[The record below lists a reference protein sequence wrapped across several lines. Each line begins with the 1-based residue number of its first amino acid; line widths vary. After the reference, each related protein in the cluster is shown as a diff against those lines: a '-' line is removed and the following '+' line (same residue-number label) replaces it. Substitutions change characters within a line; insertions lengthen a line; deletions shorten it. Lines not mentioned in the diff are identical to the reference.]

1 MLGVDVTTQVDPA
14 LERAG
19 ARVARERPQSG
30 VLATVC
36 DEVRRLAERLAALTT
51 HVRLLTFTRQTTTNS
66 QLIQPRRFNS
76 TLLKIT
82 RHVVQNISTFYQ

>member
-1 MLGVDVTTQVDPA
+1 VLGVDVTTQVDPA

-19 ARVARERPQSG
+19 ARVARERAQSG

-51 HVRLLTFTRQTTTNS
+51 HVRLLTFTRQTTTD
-66 QLIQPRRFNS
+66 QQPTDPTTS
-76 TLLKIT
+76 I
-82 RHVVQNISTFYQ
+82 